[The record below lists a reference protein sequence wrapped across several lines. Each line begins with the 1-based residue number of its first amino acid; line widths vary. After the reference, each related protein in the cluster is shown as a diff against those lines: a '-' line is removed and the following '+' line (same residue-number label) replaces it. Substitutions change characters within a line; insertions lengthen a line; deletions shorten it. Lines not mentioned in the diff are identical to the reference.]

1 VSILQSALAVFVL
14 LGAYLLI
21 VLERVDRTLAA
32 LLGGTT
38 LIVAGVLNQREAVGV
53 IDFNTLGLLAGM
65 MLIVSVAR
73 KSGVFSYVAIRA
85 AQLVRASPAGVLA
98 IFSLITALLS
108 AFVNNV
114 TVVLL
119 VVPVTFVVCE
129 ELGIGAYPFL
139 FSEVLASNIGG
150 TATLI
155 GDPPNILIGSATGL
169 GFDAF
174 AWHLAPISFAILL
187 LQLAAVHLLW
197 GSKLKA
203 DSECRQR
210 VMAIRAGMAIEDRYL
225 LICSVIVTTAVLA
238 ALIAADLLQ
247 LQPAT
252 IALSGAGILLL
263 LQSLPQS
270 RAVRSEQLNHALS
283 DVEWTMLI
291 FLVGLFVMI
300 GAVQKAGLLAT
311 VGKFLLAVSGH
322 SPELAASILL
332 WLSALLS
339 AMVDNVPYVAAMIPV
354 VKGIAPVLGGAKAPG
369 PMWWALALGA
379 GLGGNGTLIGATANI
394 AMASL
399 AERAGLRFSFVEF
412 ALRAFPLML
421 ASVAVAQMYILW
433 RYF

>member
-1 VSILQSALAVFVL
+1 VSVLQSALAVLVL

-21 VLERVDRTLAA
+21 VLERIDRTIAA
-32 LLGGTT
+32 LLGGTA
-38 LIVAGVLNQREAVGV
+38 LIVAGVLDQREAVGV

-85 AQLVRASPAGVLA
+85 AQFVRASPAGVLA

-108 AFVNNV
+108 AFINNV

-119 VVPVTFVVCE
+119 VVPVTFVVCD

-174 AWHLAPISFAILL
+174 AWHLGPISLAVLL
-187 LQLAAVHLLW
+187 LQPAAVHLLW
-197 GSKLKA
+197 GGKLKA
-203 DSECRQR
+203 DPECRQR
-210 VMAIRAGMAIEDRYL
+210 VMAIRAGKAIEDRYL
-225 LICSVIVTTAVLA
+225 LICSVIVITAVLV
-238 ALIAADLLQ
+238 ALVATDVLQ

-263 LQSLPQS
+263 LQSLRQS

-300 GAVQKAGLLAT
+300 GAVQKAGVLAIIGNFCSPCPAT
-311 VGKFLLAVSGH
+311 VPNLPPPFCFGY
-322 SPELAASILL
+322 P
-332 WLSALLS
+332 
-339 AMVDNVPYVAAMIPV
+339 
-354 VKGIAPVLGGAKAPG
+354 
-369 PMWWALALGA
+369 
-379 GLGGNGTLIGATANI
+379 
-394 AMASL
+394 
-399 AERAGLRFSFVEF
+399 RFSP
-412 ALRAFPLML
+412 R
-421 ASVAVAQMYILW
+421 S
-433 RYF
+433 